1 MNALH
6 EYIDKVGLYK
16 VHYDTLTKISIP
28 SSPDGELVT
37 IVTVPVT
44 LLKEVKVVCISDI
57 S

>member
-16 VHYDTLTKISIP
+16 VHYDTLTKNSIP
-28 SSPDGELVT
+28 SSSDGDLVT